1 MIEKKKHNLRVENY
15 DWFRGLAEDLSPGG
29 SHSQVA
35 LRDYPGEVREDRYMG
50 VFATKKHI
58 LGTSKNRYL
67 KLMTLTLFYAQEDA
81 RVWAHCNHSSD
92 RHLNHLDQ
100 YPVFL
105 HPESPP
111 SAQSGVAAEGH
122 GLMTTM
128 SFFFFI
134 NMIVM
139 SFGPQNCIIP

>member
-1 MIEKKKHNLRVENY
+1 
-15 DWFRGLAEDLSPGG
+15 
-29 SHSQVA
+29 
-35 LRDYPGEVREDRYMG
+35 
-50 VFATKKHI
+50 
-58 LGTSKNRYL
+58 
-67 KLMTLTLFYAQEDA
+67 MTLTLFYAQEDA
-81 RVWAHCNHSSD
+81 RVWAHCSHSSD

-128 SFFFFI
+128 SFFFI